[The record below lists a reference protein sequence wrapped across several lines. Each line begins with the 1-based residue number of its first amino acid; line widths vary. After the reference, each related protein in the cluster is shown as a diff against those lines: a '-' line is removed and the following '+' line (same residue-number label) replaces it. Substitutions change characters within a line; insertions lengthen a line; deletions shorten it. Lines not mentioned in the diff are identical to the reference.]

1 MNRRSFLLASG
12 VAVAAVAI
20 PTTILLNRDPR
31 PNGTATLRLSYNSE
45 EQPDE
50 KSLLAQI
57 LQSQLSSSGIRT
69 TLEPLTS
76 ASYNDRIGKHAF
88 QATLTLWYLDYTDPE
103 GYLTDFYS
111 KAGYRLSGYANPA
124 YDKAYETAL
133 FSPDQTSQRAAF
145 AAAAKIIDDDVV
157 WLPLFS
163 NSDLLLIR
171 PDSQGVQSNSCQTYD
186 YRKVERVDLR
196 VATNIEVQTLDPSL
210 TYDLASKHLVTQS
223 YECLVALDSAN
234 AMVSSLATSWE
245 WADGDQTLVFQLRP
259 GVRFHGASG
268 ARVMTAADVKAS
280 FERTA
285 GSASPYAYIFDHVVG
300 IDAFRKKTATSLEGL
315 EARGDLTFAISL
327 SRPLPTMLQWLLAP
341 AAAVLPADLPS
352 NYDFSKGSRGTGPFV
367 LNSWDG
373 AVARYSGHAAYW
385 NAAGRSYA
393 DRRLT
398 LSVIKDPSVQLLAY
412 ERGELDILNLP
423 LASFPAVLDPAGALL
438 PRWSGSTLRVVK
450 LNNLKF
456 IAFNVSGNDQST
468 DLAFR
473 KKIAAAINRDEIV
486 RKLFRGHARAATSVI
501 PDGMI
506 S

>member
-12 VAVAAVAI
+12 VTVAAVAI
-20 PTTILLNRDPR
+20 PTTILLTRDP
-31 PNGTATLRLSYNSE
+31 PGADGTTTLRLSYNSE
-45 EQPDE
+45 EQSDE

-57 LQSQLSSSGIRT
+57 LQSQLSSAGITT

-124 YDKAYETAL
+124 YDKAYEAAL
-133 FSPDQTSQRAAF
+133 FSPDQASQRAGF

-171 PDSQGVQSNSCQTYD
+171 PDSQGLQSNSCQTYD
-186 YRKVERVDLR
+186 YRKVERANLR
-196 VATNIEVQTLDPSL
+196 VATNIEVQTLDPSM

-234 AMVSSLATSWE
+234 AMVPGLATSWE
-245 WADGDQTLVFQLRP
+245 WTDSGKTLVFQLRP
-259 GVRFHGASG
+259 GVRFHASSD
-268 ARVMTAADVKAS
+268 RMMTAADVKAS

-300 IDAFRKKTATSLEGL
+300 IEAFRKKTAARLEGL
-315 EARGDLTFAISL
+315 EARGDLTFAIRL
-327 SRPLPTMLQWLLAP
+327 LRPLPTMLQWLLAP
-341 AAAVLPADLPS
+341 AAAVLPADLPK

-373 AVARYSGHAAYW
+373 AIARYSGHTTYW
-385 NAAGRSYA
+385 DAGGRSYGE
-393 DRRLT
+393 RRLT
-398 LSVIKDPSVQLLAY
+398 LSVIKDPSVQLQAY
-412 ERGELDILNLP
+412 ERGELDILNVP
-423 LASFPAVLDPAGALL
+423 LALFPAVLDQAGALL
-438 PRWSGSTLRVVK
+438 PRWSSSSLRVVK

-456 IAFNVSGNDQST
+456 IAFNVSGGDQST
-468 DLAFR
+468 ELAFR
-473 KKIAAAINRDEIV
+473 KRIAAAINRDGIV

-506 S
+506 

>member
-20 PTTILLNRDPR
+20 PTTILLNRDPGA
-31 PNGTATLRLSYNSE
+31 NGASTLRLSYNSE

-57 LQSQLSSSGIRT
+57 LQSQLSSAGITT

-111 KAGYRLSGYANPA
+111 KAGYRLSGYSNPA
-124 YDKAYETAL
+124 YDNAYETAL
-133 FSPDQTSQRAAF
+133 FSPDQASQRAAF
-145 AAAAKIIDDDVV
+145 VAAAKIIDDDVV

-186 YRKVERVDLR
+186 YRKVDRADLR

-234 AMVSSLATSWE
+234 AMVPGLATSWE
-245 WADGDQTLVFQLRP
+245 WADGGQTLVFQLRP
-259 GVRFHGASG
+259 GVRFHGASSG
-268 ARVMTAADVKAS
+268 RVMTAADVKAS

-315 EARGDLTFAISL
+315 EARGDLTFAIRL
-327 SRPLPTMLQWLLAP
+327 ARPLPTMLQWLLAP
-341 AAAVLPADLPS
+341 AAAVVPADLLS

-373 AVARYSGHAAYW
+373 AVARYSGHAGYW
-385 NAAGRSYA
+385 DAAGRNYA

-412 ERGELDILNLP
+412 ERGELDILNVP
-423 LASFPAVLDPAGALL
+423 LASFPAVLDPAGGLL
-438 PRWSGSTLRVVK
+438 PRWSGSSLRVVK

-456 IAFNVSGNDQST
+456 IAFNVSGGDQST

-473 KKIAAAINRDEIV
+473 KRIAAAVNRDEIV

-501 PDGMI
+501 PDEVI
-506 S
+506 